1 MVGLFE
7 SGNIFLLY
15 YFLLVEL
22 YELLTDEQK
31 QGPANKFAVVPK
43 HLLEVGLFCIGQI
56 AKLNASI
63 SVYV

>member
-15 YFLLVEL
+15 YFLLVAL

-56 AKLNASI
+56 AKLNAAI